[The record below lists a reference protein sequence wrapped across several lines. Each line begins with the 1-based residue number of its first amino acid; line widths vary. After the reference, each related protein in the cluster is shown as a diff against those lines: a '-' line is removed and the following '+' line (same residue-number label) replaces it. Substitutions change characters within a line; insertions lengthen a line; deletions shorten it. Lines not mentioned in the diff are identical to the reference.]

1 MIHVLPKGEA
11 VDPATAAAIVQ
22 QLEAAFAP
30 HRCWVHVGEDHHLD
44 FEVTTMR
51 GDPVVALTPSPLAR
65 IAKPGALAT
74 MIEVAKQLGR
84 EHGHT
89 FDTP

>member
-1 MIHVLPKGEA
+1 VIHDLPKGAA
-11 VDPATAAAIVQ
+11 VDTAAAEAIVR

-44 FEVTTMR
+44 FEVMTMN
-51 GDPVVALTPSPLAR
+51 GDPVAALTPSPMDW
-65 IAKPGALAT
+65 IAKPGELAAV
-74 MIEVAKQLGR
+74 IEVAKQLGR